1 MGSRTNADY
10 ADYRAWVHL
19 NYSDFAGGLVEASR
33 SAERAGSAMS
43 PSPRRLI
50 VVSNRLPYVVSRDAH
65 NRWKVVP
72 GSGGLVS
79 ALVPILRQRGG
90 TWIGWPGMAAEQG
103 LDQVL
108 ADVGAG
114 CGYALKPV
122 HLTSDEVQ
130 NFYQGFSNA
139 VVWPLFHDLQS
150 LCDFDP
156 EYWRTY
162 GAVNRK
168 FAAAILENSDKSDF
182 VWVHDYHLMNVAAEL
197 RAAGSRARLGFFL
210 HIPFPS
216 LDLFAKLP
224 WCSQLIDALLQ
235 FDVIGF
241 QTLRDRRNF
250 MQCVRAVV
258 PDVEFEGKGPVLTV
272 NVAGRK
278 VRVGAFPISIDFGA
292 IERQAA
298 LPEVA
303 RKANELHRLLPG
315 RKLLLGID
323 RLDYTKG
330 IPHRLEAFADLL
342 HRFPE
347 LRERISLIQV
357 VVPSRVE
364 IRDYKD
370 LKNTIERLVGRIN
383 GEFMRP
389 GGWVPVWYV
398 YGSLTATDL
407 LAYYRAA
414 DIALVT
420 PLRDGMNLV
429 AKEYCASSI
438 EEDAVLILSQFAG
451 AAAQLRRGALLV
463 NPYDIEGVAEAIR
476 TAFAMSEE
484 ERRAR
489 MRRLRRG
496 IRRHDVFWW
505 VDSFLEAALA
515 TDGAGAA
522 HEQREL
528 PILEEDYARHGLV
541 NGEVEPETVTAFA
554 ENVSGRRPVANL
566 LN

>member
-1 MGSRTNADY
+1 
-10 ADYRAWVHL
+10 
-19 NYSDFAGGLVEASR
+19 
-33 SAERAGSAMS
+33 MS
-43 PSPRRLI
+43 KPSRRLI
-50 VVSNRLPYVVSRDAH
+50 VVSNRLPYIVSRDGQG
-65 NRWKVVP
+65 RWQIVP

-79 ALVPILRQRGG
+79 ALVPVLRQRGG
-90 TWIGWPGMAAEQG
+90 TWIGWPGVATDDEQ
-103 LDQVL
+103 LDRVL
-108 ADVGAG
+108 ADVSAG

-122 HLTSDEVQ
+122 HLTPDEVH

-150 LCDFDP
+150 LCNFDP

-162 GAVNRK
+162 QAVNRK
-168 FAAAILENSDKSDF
+168 FAATIVANSEDDDF
-182 VWVHDYHLMNVAAEL
+182 IWVHDYHLMNVASEL
-197 RAAGSRARLGFFL
+197 RATGAHARLGFFL

-224 WCSQLIDALLQ
+224 WCVQLIDALLQ
-235 FDVIGF
+235 FDLLGF

-250 MQCVRAVV
+250 VQCVRALV
-258 PDVEFEGKGPVLTV
+258 PGAEFEGKGPVLTTTTG
-272 NVAGRK
+272 GRTI
-278 VRVGAFPISIDFGA
+278 RIGAFPVSVDFTA

-298 LPEVA
+298 SPEVT
-303 RKANELHRLLPG
+303 RRANDLHRLLPS
-315 RKLLLGID
+315 RKLLLGVD

-330 IPHRLEAFADLL
+330 IPNRLEAFADLL
-342 HRFPE
+342 HRFPQ

-364 IRDYKD
+364 IRDYDD

-398 YGSLTATDL
+398 YGSLTTTDL

-438 EEDAVLILSQFAG
+438 DENAVLILSEFAG

-476 TAFAMSEE
+476 VAFAMSED
-484 ERRAR
+484 ERHAR
-489 MRRLRRG
+489 MRRLRRSV
-496 IRRHDVFWW
+496 RRNDVFWW
-505 VDSFLEAALA
+505 VDNFLAAA
-515 TDGAGAA
+515 FASEVD
-522 HEQREL
+522 RL
-528 PILEEDYARHGLV
+528 PLDTQPVPMLESDYASHGFV
-541 NGEVEPETVTAFA
+541 SGDVEPEPATPFA
-554 ENVSGRRPVANL
+554 EGLVARRAAAANL

>member
-1 MGSRTNADY
+1 M
-10 ADYRAWVHL
+10 
-19 NYSDFAGGLVEASR
+19 
-33 SAERAGSAMS
+33 
-43 PSPRRLI
+43 
-50 VVSNRLPYVVSRDAH
+50 
-65 NRWKVVP
+65 P

-90 TWIGWPGMAAEQG
+90 TWIGWPGMAADDG
-103 LDQVL
+103 LDEVL
-108 ADVGAG
+108 ADVSTG
-114 CGYALKPV
+114 CGYALKAV
-122 HLTSDEVQ
+122 HLNAEEVE
-130 NFYQGFSNA
+130 NFYEGFSNA

-162 GAVNRK
+162 LAVNRK
-168 FAAAILENSDKSDF
+168 FMTAILANANDDDF
-182 VWVHDYHLMNVAAEL
+182 VWVHDYHLMTVAAEM
-197 RAAGSRARLGFFL
+197 RSAGSRARLGFFL

-241 QTLRDRRNF
+241 QTMRDRNNF
-250 MQCVRAVV
+250 LQCIRAFSPSV
-258 PDVEFEGKGPVLTV
+258 DCQGKGAVCTASV
-272 NVAGRK
+272 GKRS
-278 VRVGAFPISIDFGA
+278 VRIGAFPISIDFGA

-303 RKANELHRLLPG
+303 NKASDLHRLLPG

-330 IPHRLEAFADLL
+330 IPHRVEAFANLL
-342 HRFPE
+342 HRYPE
-347 LRERISLIQV
+347 MRERISLIQV
-357 VVPSRVE
+357 VVPSRLE
-364 IRDYKD
+364 IRDYKN

-383 GEFMRP
+383 GEYMKP

-398 YGSLTATDL
+398 YGSLTTTDL

-429 AKEYCASSI
+429 AKEYCASNI

-451 AAAQLRRGALLV
+451 AAAELRRDALLV

-476 TAFAMSEE
+476 TAFNMSVE

-489 MRRLRRG
+489 MRRLRRT
-496 IRRHDVFWW
+496 IQRHDLFYWAE
-505 VDSFLEAALA
+505 SFLAAALA
-515 TDGAGAA
+515 SDVKPTPRPTL
-522 HEQREL
+522 E

-541 NGEVEPETVTAFA
+541 TGDVEPEPVPAFP
-554 ENVSGRRPVANL
+554 ENAARRKPAANR